1 MTAVFGRMI
10 SSLREVEFHFFG
22 KKTKAKNKYTYV
34 HILCLNTIRFKAQ
47 SLWGSVKLITNEYIS
62 GVMKTVLKNCNRALS
77 WCFYLA
83 SPKVTTYKEGQSFFS
98 FFTRL
103 SIFFILSLVFARLHG
118 LEAARKLG
126 EIKVK

>member
-1 MTAVFGRMI
+1 
-10 SSLREVEFHFFG
+10 
-22 KKTKAKNKYTYV
+22 
-34 HILCLNTIRFKAQ
+34 
-47 SLWGSVKLITNEYIS
+47 
-62 GVMKTVLKNCNRALS
+62 MKTVLKNCNRALS

-103 SIFFILSLVFARLHG
+103 SSLHCAVLSLVFARLHG

-126 EIKVK
+126 EIKVIGVEMFNTVFINLVRYRFVFKTGITVVTKLK